1 MKPFLRIVFAVS
13 VACLTSAVGEGAGS
27 DEASAT
33 ALEVPSGVD
42 HAAWGRLLAEYVDDK
57 GRIAYARFAGSASD
71 REALRTYVAQF
82 AQSGTPPAAGRERI
96 ASLINAY
103 NAFTM
108 SWILE
113 NYPIAS
119 IRSTRN
125 AFGGRRYD
133 IGGKKVSLDDV
144 EHTMLRP
151 TAGFRVHSAISCAS
165 RSCPPL
171 SREAYVAPTL
181 DASLDA
187 GMRRWLARE
196 DLNRFLPAAK
206 KAEVSKVFKWFKED
220 FERSGGLKS
229 VLARYAPRQYQQ
241 FLSKGDYEVVY
252 LDYDWSL
259 NDQAEVKE
267 RSLLDKLRGGS

>member
-1 MKPFLRIVFAVS
+1 MRSFFSVLFVAGLASLTAGVS
-13 VACLTSAVGEGAGS
+13 QGAGS
-27 DEASAT
+27 GDASSAT
-33 ALEVPSGVD
+33 ELQVPSGID
-42 HAAWGRLLAEYVDDK
+42 HAAWGRLLAEHVDEK
-57 GRIAYARFAGSASD
+57 GRVAYARLASSASG
-71 REALRTYVAQF
+71 REALRAYMGQF
-82 AQSGTPPAAGRERI
+82 AKTGKPPAVGKERI

-103 NAFTM
+103 NAFTI

-113 NYPIAS
+113 NYPLSS

-133 IGGKKVSLDDV
+133 IGGKKVSLDDI

-165 RSCPPL
+165 LSCPPL
-171 SREAYVAPTL
+171 SREAYTADTL

-196 DLNRFLPAAK
+196 DLNRFLPAAR
-206 KAEVSKVFKWFKED
+206 KAEVSKVFRWFKED
-220 FERSGGLKS
+220 FERSGGVKG
-229 VLARYAPRQYQQ
+229 VLARYAPQEYRD
-241 FLSKGDYEVVY
+241 FLSKGEYDVVS

-259 NDQAEVKE
+259 NDQRLGARVG
-267 RSLLDKLRGGS
+267 RAP

>member
-1 MKPFLRIVFAVS
+1 LFTVGLAL
-13 VACLTSAVGEGAGS
+13 LTAGVGEGAAS
-27 DEASAT
+27 DDVAGAT
-33 ALEVPSGVD
+33 TLEVPAGID

-57 GRIAYARFAGSASD
+57 GRVAYARFAASTSD
-71 REALRTYVAQF
+71 REALRTYIAQF
-82 AQSGTPPAAGRERI
+82 AQSGKPPAAGQERI
-96 ASLINAY
+96 AALINAY
-103 NAFTM
+103 NAFT
-108 SWILE
+108 SFWVLE
-113 NYPIAS
+113 NYPITS

-133 IGGKKVSLDDV
+133 IGGKKVSLDDI

-151 TAGFRVHSAISCAS
+151 TAGLRVHSAISCAS

-181 DASLDA
+181 DAALDA

-220 FERSGGLKS
+220 FERSGGLKA
-229 VLARYAPRQYQQ
+229 VLARYAPQQYQES
-241 FLSKGDYEVVY
+241 LSKGDYEIVY

-259 NDQAEVKE
+259 NDQTAVKQ
-267 RSLLDKLRGGS
+267 RSLWDKLRGGS

>member
-1 MKPFLRIVFAVS
+1 MKPFLRIAFAVS
-13 VACLTSAVGEGAGS
+13 FAFLTCIVGEA
-27 DEASAT
+27 DDASA
-33 ALEVPSGVD
+33 AAWNVPSGVD
-42 HAAWGRLLAEYVDDK
+42 HSAWGRLLAEYVDEN
-57 GRIAYARFAGSASD
+57 GRVAYGRLATSAGD
-71 REALRTYVAQF
+71 RDALRAYIAQF
-82 AQSGTPPAAGRERI
+82 AQDGKPPAAGPERI

-103 NAFTM
+103 NAFTI

-113 NYPIAS
+113 NYPTSS

-125 AFGGRRYD
+125 PFGGTRYD
-133 IGGKKVSLDDV
+133 IGGKKASLDDI

-171 SREAYVAPTL
+171 SREAYESATL
-181 DASLDA
+181 DQSLDA

-206 KAEVSKVFKWFKED
+206 KVEVSKVFKWFKED
-220 FERSGGLKS
+220 FERSGGLKP
-229 VLARYAPRQYQQ
+229 VLARYGPKEDQE
-241 FLSKGDYEVVY
+241 FLSKGEFEVVY

-259 NDQAEVKE
+259 NDQAPVKQ
-267 RSLLDKLRGGS
+267 RGFWDKLRGGS

>member
-1 MKPFLRIVFAVS
+1 MKLFSSVLFA
-13 VACLTSAVGEGAGS
+13 AGLALLTASISEGADDAS
-27 DEASAT
+27 SAT
-33 ALEVPSGVD
+33 ALEVPASID

-57 GRIAYARFAGSASD
+57 GRVAYARFAASTSD
-71 REALRTYVAQF
+71 RETLRAYIAQF
-82 AQSGTPPAAGRERI
+82 AQGGKPPAAGPERI

-103 NAFTM
+103 NAFTV
-108 SWILE
+108 SWVLE
-113 NYPIAS
+113 NYPTSS
-119 IRSTRN
+119 IRSTRS

-133 IGGKKVSLDDV
+133 IGGRKVSLDDI

-171 SREAYVAPTL
+171 SREAYAAATL

-187 GMRRWLARE
+187 GMRRWLARG
-196 DLNRFLPAAK
+196 DLNHFLPAARK
-206 KAEVSKVFKWFKED
+206 VEISKVFKWFKED
-220 FERSGGLKS
+220 FERSGGMKS
-229 VLARYAPRQYQQ
+229 ALARYAPQQYQE

-267 RSLLDKLRGGS
+267 RSLWDKLRGGS